1 MHYSPS
7 EKDGVFVVEVSRG
20 ADTTGGVP
28 ICNGGGLHKGMERD
42 TTETLLEK
50 QKEIKNDIIK
60 IENNIPYGYSNIEKA
75 NHQEVQIHQPPV
87 DEIIEIDEEQ
97 KIDNSNTGLSQS
109 DLSIT
114 SSNGSNQIG
123 YSYGNQEPYS
133 VDSKG
138 YKSPPIPRP
147 NIPTSLSKD
156 EIKMNGT
163 AELLDPNRPVITAA
177 IFKQDSIDPLS
188 DNREPIRLLSDVQA
202 EDQRKEDKLL
212 EEQRL
217 LGNGD
222 VLFNGKEIC
231 DTIQENGD
239 GFDSLAYLPDPPSS
253 DEIKYLNEVLLEN
266 NNLDSLPP
274 PPPEVIID
282 CPNGNILNES

>member
-28 ICNGGGLHKGMERD
+28 ICNGEVIHKGMERD
-42 TTETLLEK
+42 TEKLLEK
-50 QKEIKNDIIK
+50 QKEIKNEIIK

-87 DEIIEIDEEQ
+87 DEIIEIIED
-97 KIDNSNTGLSQS
+97 SNTGLSQS
-109 DLSIT
+109 DLSVT

-147 NIPTSLSKD
+147 NIPTSLSTD
-156 EIKMNGT
+156 QLNGT
-163 AELLDPNRPVITAA
+163 VELLDPNRPVITAA

-188 DNREPIRLLSDVQA
+188 DNREPIRLLSDMQA

-222 VLFNGKEIC
+222 VLLNGKEIC
-231 DTIQENGD
+231 DNIQENGD

-253 DEIKYLNEVLLEN
+253 DEIKHLNEVLLEN

-274 PPPEVIID
+274 PPPEVIVD
-282 CPNGNILNES
+282 CSNGGNLNES

>member
-42 TTETLLEK
+42 TETLLEK
-50 QKEIKNDIIK
+50 QKEIKNEIIK
-60 IENNIPYGYSNIEKA
+60 IENGYSNIEKA
-75 NHQEVQIHQPPV
+75 NHQKVQIHQPPN
-87 DEIIEIDEEQ
+87 DEIIEIGDDGIQ
-97 KIDNSNTGLSQS
+97 QNIDNSNTGLSQS
-109 DLSIT
+109 DLSI

-147 NIPTSLSKD
+147 NIPTSLSTD
-156 EIKMNGT
+156 EIKINGT
-163 AELLDPNRPVITAA
+163 IEVLDPNRPVITAA

-188 DNREPIRLLSDVQA
+188 DNREPIRLLSDMQA

-222 VLFNGKEIC
+222 VLVNGKEIC